1 MHGDR
6 LEVHFVAKK
15 AARGTNKRDRVKGPG
30 GDQFAKRTARGRF
43 KEMDDA
49 GRSQKADRRTKA
61 KRTVGSGFGDQGD
74 QKKTKRK
81 GR

>member
-1 MHGDR
+1 V
-6 LEVHFVAKK
+6 EVRFVAKK
-15 AARGTNKRDRVKGPG
+15 AARGANKRDRVKGPG
-30 GDQFAKRTARGRF
+30 GDQFAKRTASGRF

-61 KRTVGSGFGDQGD
+61 TTTVRSGFGDQGD

-81 GR
+81 SR